1 MATLT
6 YDSTPADQPEFNE
19 QEQEALK
26 IGEQADADQQQL
38 LAGKFKDPEALEQAY
53 LELQSKLGQPRE
65 EPEAE
70 PEQQEPEGESEEEYV
85 DDDDTL
91 TEEEAQQLQ
100 QSVGGEERYNEMIQ
114 WAADNLSPDEIKMFD
129 NVVGTGDRD
138 ACFFAINALNQRFTA
153 AVGSEKPLLTGRG
166 SRDTMDVFRSQAE
179 VVAAMKD
186 KRYDADPAYRQD
198 VFAKL
203 ERSPLQY

>member
-1 MATLT
+1 
-6 YDSTPADQPEFNE
+6 
-19 QEQEALK
+19 
-26 IGEQADADQQQL
+26 
-38 LAGKFKDPEALEQAY
+38 
-53 LELQSKLGQPRE
+53 
-65 EPEAE
+65 
-70 PEQQEPEGESEEEYV
+70 
-85 DDDDTL
+85 
-91 TEEEAQQLQ
+91 
-100 QSVGGEERYNEMIQ
+100 MIQ

-203 ERSPLQY
+203 ERSQLQY

>member
-6 YDSTPADQPEFNE
+6 YDSTPADNPEFNE

-26 IGEQADADQQQL
+26 IGEQAEADQQQL
-38 LAGKFKDPEALEQAY
+38 LAGKFRDPEALEQAY
-53 LELQSKLGQPRE
+53 LELQSKLGEPRDE
-65 EPEAE
+65 SEAE
-70 PEQQEPEGESEEEYV
+70 PAEEEAQE
-85 DDDDTL
+85 DLQDDEDDDTL
-91 TEEEAQQLQ
+91 TESEAEALQ
-100 QSVGGEERYNEMIQ
+100 DSVGGEERYNEMIQ

-203 ERSPLQY
+203 ERSQLQY